1 MLQTATKTAND
12 EKSDQIEPERTGTA
26 DFGSKEREPQS
37 LAQAKEASLES
48 AAKEAEELKAELK
61 KQGLET
67 PHHEE
72 HLTSDD
78 LTNIGAFSPLK
89 EAEEIVDKQTVT
101 LPIDKFE
108 LEKKSSSLDDSF
120 SWMKEKFLW
129 IMRHATHLGKRIIF
143 REKPQD

>member
-1 MLQTATKTAND
+1 MPQTATKIASD
-12 EKSDQIEPERTGTA
+12 QKSDQIEPEETGTV
-26 DFGSKEREPQS
+26 DFGSKEREPRN
-37 LAQAKEASLES
+37 LAQEKEASLES
-48 AAKEAEELKAELK
+48 AAKAAEELKAELK

-78 LTNIGAFSPLK
+78 LTKIGALSPLK
-89 EAEEIVDKQTVT
+89 EAEKVLESQTVT

-108 LEKKSSSLDDSF
+108 LEKKSISLEDSF

-129 IMRHATHLGKRIIF
+129 IMRRATHLGKRVIF
-143 REKPQD
+143 KEKSQN